1 MNTDQIPADP
11 AHVYPCGCCPE
22 RQDYCPEWR
31 RLSKQYSAAFECYS
45 YGGMT
50 WDQMNWFSQE
60 LAAHTT
66 GWPGWLD

>member
-50 WDQMNWFSQE
+50 WD
-60 LAAHTT
+60 
-66 GWPGWLD
+66 